1 MALVVATAA
10 ASLPVSRTEAKA
22 HCRVDI
28 SIDDTAIDD
37 LIKAATE
44 AVQIRTGRQ
53 LINATFRASWRNWPR
68 ESKFR
73 LIREPLV
80 SVSHVKYYDD
90 TETLQTLSS
99 SLYYVDSDSTPPCVE
114 MKPGAAIPSLY
125 YERPGLIQV
134 TFVAGY
140 GSDATDVPAPL
151 KHAIKLLVA
160 HWYENHEGHVVNG
173 YAREL
178 PDGIKA
184 LCDSYKVA
192 WIKG

>member
-10 ASLPVSRTEAKA
+10 ASHPVTRTEAKS

-28 SIDDTAIDD
+28 STDDDFIDG
-37 LIKAATE
+37 LIAAATE

-53 LINATFRASWRNWPR
+53 LINATFRASWESWPR
-68 ESKFR
+68 ESEFR
-73 LIREPLV
+73 LLREPLV

-125 YERPGLIQV
+125 YERPGLIQI

-140 GSDATDVPAPL
+140 GSDATNVPASL
-151 KHAIKLLVA
+151 KHAIKLLVG
-160 HWYENHEGHVVNG
+160 HWYENREAHITNG

-178 PDGIKA
+178 PDGVKA